1 MNRQMRRAGKSKKG
15 GKKYIA
21 TKSLSSPKRN
31 LGLMHSKTS
40 RKIPMELMVTQ
51 NKKEAV

>member
-1 MNRQMRRAGKSKKG
+1 MNRQMRRASKSKKG

-31 LGLMHSKTS
+31 LGLMQSRTS
-40 RKIPMELMVTQ
+40 RQIPMELMVRH
-51 NKKEAV
+51 KEEAV